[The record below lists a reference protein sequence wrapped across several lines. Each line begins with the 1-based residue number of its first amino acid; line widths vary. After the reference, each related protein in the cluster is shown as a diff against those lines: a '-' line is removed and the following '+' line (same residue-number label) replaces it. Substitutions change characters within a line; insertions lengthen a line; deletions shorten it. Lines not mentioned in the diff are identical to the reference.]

1 MMYYICNNNL
11 ILGELIARAA
21 LDLRREVSR
30 VDLEWNHR
38 GMNR

>member
-1 MMYYICNNNL
+1 MSVALNTL
-11 ILGELIARAA
+11 LGSI
-21 LDLRREVSR
+21 DMNSVQVSR